1 MMPELAASLDARQ
14 RTLDAVRA
22 MLIDKLRV
30 PREPF
35 EIDPDVPLFGTGLAL
50 DSVDAVEVVV
60 ALEETFG
67 LSLPD
72 DASTRAA
79 LRTPSALV
87 DLVLAR
93 GAPGDEPA
101 AASSEPLAAPDE
113 RPRGERARAARR
125 RLRGRAVAPARERGG
140 RARAAP
146 AASCA

>member
-1 MMPELAASLDARQ
+1 MSPELAASLDARQ

-30 PREPF
+30 PREPS

-67 LSLPD
+67 LTLPD
-72 DASTRAA
+72 DPSTRAS

-93 GAPGDEPA
+93 G
-101 AASSEPLAAPDE
+101 
-113 RPRGERARAARR
+113 RAA
-125 RLRGRAVAPARERGG
+125 LPASREEAADD
-140 RARAAP
+140 AR
-146 AASCA
+146 